1 MLESHS
7 QVMAIKLCLADGRPV
22 CRQLAVQ
29 QARFP
34 GVTVVGGR
42 PVVRC
47 RRVSVGLAV
56 DEVSE
61 TGFVGWPVPGKKSQQ
76 GDCVTSLTR
85 TNVPMLY

>member
-1 MLESHS
+1 
-7 QVMAIKLCLADGRPV
+7 MAIKLCLADGRPV

-42 PVVRC
+42 PVVRA
-47 RRVSVGLAV
+47 RRVSVGLAVDEVGLAV

-85 TNVPMLY
+85 TNVSMLY